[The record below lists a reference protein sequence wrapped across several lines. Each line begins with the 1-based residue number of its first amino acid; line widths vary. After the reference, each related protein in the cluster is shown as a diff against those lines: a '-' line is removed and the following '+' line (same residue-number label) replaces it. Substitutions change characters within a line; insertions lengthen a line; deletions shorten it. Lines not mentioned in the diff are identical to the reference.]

1 MFNKYL
7 FGFIEGFGEMLF
19 PDYSHV
25 LTRASKWTATED
37 CFVVLSHYGNEQYP
51 ASSLHIDNVEVAKVV
66 DTSHSWGYVFFS
78 GYVAKGSSL
87 RTGYTMGFTAYAL
100 KRGGGV
106 ATNDSHFRRYN
117 HA

>member
-25 LTRASKWTATED
+25 LTRATRWTATED
-37 CFVVLSHYGNEQYP
+37 CFVVMSYYGSENYN
-51 ASSLHIDNVEVAKVV
+51 AGSLYIDDVEVAKAV
-66 DTSHSWGYVFFS
+66 DASNGPGYVFFS

-87 RTGYTMGFTAYAL
+87 RTGSISGFTAYAL
-100 KRGGGV
+100 KRGG
-106 ATNDSHFRRYN
+106 A
-117 HA
+117 